1 MELASWESF
10 FVATVGAGAAL
21 AGLIIVAM
29 SVNVATII
37 AIESMPSR
45 AGATIASLL
54 LIVIVGAAGLIP
66 AISLPAFGAVALVFT
81 LVVAALY
88 WRTSVIGFR
97 TPHGHLRDHV
107 LRAFWSILQLLPMIV
122 GAVLALGASEE
133 ALYWVAAGFLLTFA
147 GATLN
152 AWVLLVEI
160 LR

>member
-1 MELASWESF
+1 MSLDAWESF

-37 AIESMPSR
+37 TIKSMPSR

-66 AISLPAFGAVALVFT
+66 GISNMAFGGVTLAFT
-81 LVVAALY
+81 VIVVALY
-88 WRTSVIGFR
+88 WRTSVIGFKN
-97 TPHGHLRDHV
+97 PHGHLRDQV
-107 LRAFWSILQLLPMIV
+107 LRAAFTVLQLLPTLI
-122 GAVLALGASEE
+122 GGVLALGTWD